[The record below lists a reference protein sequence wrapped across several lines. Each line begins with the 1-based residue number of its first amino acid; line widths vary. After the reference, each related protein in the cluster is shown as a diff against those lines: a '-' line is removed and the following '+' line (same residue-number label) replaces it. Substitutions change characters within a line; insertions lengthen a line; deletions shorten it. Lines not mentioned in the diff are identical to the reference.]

1 MSLGGGALV
10 RMSSQEEGG
19 PAGARHCGEGE
30 GDREVT
36 AVLHTS
42 RPMTLAGQVSMTRRW
57 GEPGVD

>member
-19 PAGARHCGEGE
+19 PAGTRHCGEGE

-42 RPMTLAGQVSMTRRW
+42 WPMTLAGQVSMTW
-57 GEPGVD
+57 GGGGGGGG